1 LAPAKIAADRTMV
14 ELAKAR
20 RFVERI
26 PELVEANDS
35 ANSS

>member
-1 LAPAKIAADRTMV
+1 VSQFEIGPGAKIAADRTMV

-26 PELVEANDS
+26 P
-35 ANSS
+35 